1 MSYSFFESPIM
12 QSNLPPPTFH
22 YLLLRNAPG
31 SEDCIS
37 RKAFKNKNLC
47 KILRGKNSLKAGTCS
62 LELRCVIL
70 VHWGFECHHAFA
82 TAGTNVALRHTTAMS
97 SWLNFIFVT
106 YLHLKNW
113 ELSQCKFPKVVNL
126 NSTFQ
131 SNCHVAIRT
140 CPWVVTQ
147 NLERLMMH
155 NTMYV
160 YGKCH
165 SLFYSAS
172 RLLWP
177 VPPRQ
182 SWPVGLQKNNSITTF
197 QESSGSGPISRLYW
211 EILETRHWPVRIRF
225 HPPEPSSPLSY
236 KTSVQ
241 RK

>member
-1 MSYSFFESPIM
+1 MHTNGPP
-12 QSNLPPPTFH
+12 PPPTLH
-22 YLLLRNAPG
+22 YLLFWNAPG
-31 SEDCIS
+31 IEDCIS
-37 RKAFKNKNLC
+37 RKAFKNRNLC

-126 NSTFQ
+126 NSAFQ
-131 SNCHVAIRT
+131 TNCHVAIIRT

-197 QESSGSGPISRLYW
+197 QESSGSGPISRKFWKHVIDRSELDS
-211 EILETRHWPVRIRF
+211 ILQNHLPLLATRPVCK
-225 HPPEPSSPLSY
+225 ES
-236 KTSVQ
+236 SVQ
-241 RK
+241 